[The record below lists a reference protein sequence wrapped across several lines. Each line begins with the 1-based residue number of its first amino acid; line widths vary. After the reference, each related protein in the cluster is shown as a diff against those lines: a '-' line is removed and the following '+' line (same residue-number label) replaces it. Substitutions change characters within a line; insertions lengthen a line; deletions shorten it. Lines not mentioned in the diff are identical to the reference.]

1 MEGGTNLSRVDPAFS
16 LCPQPVL
23 QAFAWLAPLRLLA
36 DKILILVCFLD
47 PGQRSDAAF
56 AKRGSL
62 LAGPLAK
69 RLCQSADENKQQ
81 DAVSHNETLLRC
93 SFALLPKTRILSAK
107 IGKGWP
113 WKNFRGGV

>member
-1 MEGGTNLSRVDPAFS
+1 MEGGTNLCGLIPPLLYVPNRCLRLSPA
-16 LCPQPVL
+16 
-23 QAFAWLAPLRLLA
+23 APLRLLA

-107 IGKGWP
+107 IGRGLP
-113 WKNFRGGV
+113 WKNFRGGM